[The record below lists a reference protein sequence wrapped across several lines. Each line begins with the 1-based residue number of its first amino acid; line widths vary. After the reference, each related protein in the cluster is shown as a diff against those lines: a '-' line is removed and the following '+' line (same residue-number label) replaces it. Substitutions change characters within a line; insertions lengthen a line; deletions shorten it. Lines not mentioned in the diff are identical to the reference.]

1 MKRGFL
7 DITKRLFRQNKK
19 LLLEK
24 QADSDSTYWFYKLQG
39 YKFSNVLR
47 EIENVDFK
55 KSTTITIN
63 TQRIKNTDYII
74 ESMDGG
80 LLVKLIK
87 TSISYELS
95 ETDRVEIS
103 GQLQKY
109 A

>member
-7 DITKRLFRQNKK
+7 DITYRLFRQNKK

-24 QADSDSTYWFYKLQG
+24 TSDEDGYYVYKLNG
-39 YKFSNVLR
+39 YKFSDVLR

-55 KSTTITIN
+55 KSTSVIVN

-74 ESMDGG
+74 EKSNDGIV
-80 LLVKLIK
+80 VK
-87 TSISYELS
+87 ISKQNIVYEL
-95 ETDRVEIS
+95 TDIDRVEIF